1 MVNPW
6 ISTRLDGQYWKVKF
20 INPKL
25 EINKTKIPKIAN
37 DLLEKILLRMLY
49 IIKDA
54 IGIVKN
60 KKIFGI
66 RMKSMPEKKWKT
78 APIMWKPIAPK
89 YSLRGKEFADV
100 IILII
105 RIWYHGSVPPKIS
118 TFANNAI
125 INKNIKMINNNPISI
140 LYITKP

>member
-49 IIKDA
+49 TIKDV

-60 KKIFGI
+60 KKILSI
-66 RMKSMPEKKWKT
+66 KMKSTPEKKWNT

-89 YSLRGKEFADV
+89 YSLRGKEFADA

-118 TFANNAI
+118 TFANNAN
-125 INKNIKMINNNPISI
+125 INKNTKIINNNPFQEIFFFR
-140 LYITKP
+140 